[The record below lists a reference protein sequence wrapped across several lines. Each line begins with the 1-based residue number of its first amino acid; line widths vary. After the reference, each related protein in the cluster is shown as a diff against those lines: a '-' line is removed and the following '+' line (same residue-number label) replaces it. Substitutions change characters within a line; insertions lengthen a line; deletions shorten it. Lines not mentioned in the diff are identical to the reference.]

1 MTVTTRTH
9 CCAGLSWVTWVF
21 SIGKGLDEVF
31 GRGDSPQKIDRTVFH
46 LIPIYRHQ
54 NADEQGVGNLE
65 PERDH
70 HFCGV
75 VWMRVPNCCACD
87 ITCPVVIE
95 RNGVTGSPAARRPRA
110 VQTLQVLNRWNF
122 SRDR

>member
-9 CCAGLSWVTWVF
+9 YYAGLSWVTWVF
-21 SIGKGLDEVF
+21 SFGKGLDEVF

-54 NADEQGVGNLE
+54 HADEQSVRNLD
-65 PERDH
+65 PARDYLDSP
-70 HFCGV
+70 
-75 VWMRVPNCCACD
+75 VWMRVPNFRACD
-87 ITCPVVIE
+87 ITCSVVSE